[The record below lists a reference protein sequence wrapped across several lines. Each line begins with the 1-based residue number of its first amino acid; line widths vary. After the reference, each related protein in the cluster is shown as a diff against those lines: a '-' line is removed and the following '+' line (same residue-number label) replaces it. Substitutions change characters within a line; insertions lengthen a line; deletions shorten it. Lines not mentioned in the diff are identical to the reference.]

1 MVFKA
6 AINQSYAMLCYPKD
20 LRNHCA
26 KACTHSPYNLLG
38 LGIRGYGKEVSM
50 ATWWARTTP
59 ANHCQVAPS
68 KRRDFNGKLP
78 TGPRTATGYVTKRSF
93 RWLPWQPRTITL
105 LRISLK
111 PHPTTHLFNS
121 SGTTQFRLQNSRFF
135 FSLSQNRFSVDQEPH
150 LWGVWCER
158 KEKRIFSVSPQSR
171 SPFSASLDY
180 SHVHAYAK
188 IQTVLRSTHNVVSS

>member
-1 MVFKA
+1 
-6 AINQSYAMLCYPKD
+6 MLCHPKD

-68 KRRDFNGKLP
+68 KRRDLNGKLL
-78 TGPRTATGYVTKRSF
+78 TGPRTDTGYVTKRSF
-93 RWLPWQPRTITL
+93 GWLPWQLRTITL
-105 LRISLK
+105 FRISQK
-111 PHPTTHLFNS
+111 PHPTTNLFNS
-121 SGTTQFRLQNSRFF
+121 WGTHNVDCKTVVFF
-135 FSLSQNRFSVDQEPH
+135 AFSQNWLSVGQEPH

-188 IQTVLRSTHNVVSS
+188 IRTVLQSTHNVVSS